1 MKKLIT
7 LLVLIL
13 GLSIHSS
20 AFAAT
25 KTNTIHYHYKQMYLT
40 LPHTI
45 HTSYNFKAILAH
57 PRTNKIINHIK
68 VSKSYKTPKY
78 HIVKASKITYHKE
91 IKAPTYHY
99 HPVKFKTIKI
109 THVSY
114 HSTFHPAKI
123 KTISFHRH
131 KI

>member
-1 MKKLIT
+1 MKKLTMLII
-7 LLVLIL
+7 LIL

-25 KTNTIHYHYKQMYLT
+25 KSNTVHLHYKQMYLT

-45 HTSYNFKAILAH
+45 RTSFNRNVLTY

-68 VSKSYKTPKY
+68 VSKSYKTAHTAKIISYKPHTTALKHTTIHYPKY
-78 HIVKASKITYHKE
+78 KPIH
-91 IKAPTYHY
+91 
-99 HPVKFKTIKI
+99 FKI

-123 KTISFHRH
+123 KTISYHRH